1 MTSILSQLKGVFNEP
16 IQMQLSPNQKT
27 FSQFFFF
34 FIFFLPFLNLREI
47 WHTFLKK
54 DESWRLFVSEFKGY
68 KNRGY
73 LNPRKAAYQNTYRQ
87 TTC

>member
-34 FIFFLPFLNLREI
+34 FFFSAFSESTWNLAYFFKKKMSLGGYLFLNL
-47 WHTFLKK
+47 
-54 DESWRLFVSEFKGY
+54 
-68 KNRGY
+68 
-73 LNPRKAAYQNTYRQ
+73 KATK
-87 TTC
+87 TGVT

>member
-34 FIFFLPFLNLREI
+34 FFFFYFFWIYVEFRVGFEKKMSLGGYLFLNL
-47 WHTFLKK
+47 
-54 DESWRLFVSEFKGY
+54 
-68 KNRGY
+68 
-73 LNPRKAAYQNTYRQ
+73 KATK
-87 TTC
+87 TGVT